1 MRLRVDV
8 AARLA
13 RLPRAR
19 ADARAAARGGRR
31 AGDRR
36 GRPPRGDRPVAPVQL
51 RHPTRGA
58 AHVRRD
64 RVLAGDPRR
73 PPAAE
78 FPERPRAAPPLRV
91 EADAEQLDRGL
102 ARLVLAILEL
112 VRQLLERQ
120 AVRRME
126 GGSLSD
132 AEMER
137 LGRALQLLKQKL
149 AELPE
154 ELDVDR

>member
-1 MRLRVDV
+1 M
-8 AARLA
+8 
-13 RLPRAR
+13 
-19 ADARAAARGGRR
+19 
-31 AGDRR
+31 
-36 GRPPRGDRPVAPVQL
+36 
-51 RHPTRGA
+51 
-58 AHVRRD
+58 RRD
-64 RVLAGDPRR
+64 RVLAGDPARL
-73 PPAAE
+73 PTAE
-78 FPERPRAAPPLRV
+78 FPERPSAARPLRV

-126 GGSLSD
+126 GGSLSE

-149 AELPE
+149 AELQE
-154 ELDVDR
+154 ELDVDRSDLDPVLGQIGTLFGDPERNQKSE